1 MRFLAFIAILLA
13 YSTITAQEKEIDLYS
28 LSLEDLIN
36 IEVSISTKTKVGLR
50 ETPGIVTI
58 ITKEEIKRSGA
69 RDIIELFHLFVPGFD
84 FGVDV
89 EGVVG
94 MGIRGIWA
102 HEGKYLFMVNGFT
115 MNDGMF
121 ACVPFGNHFALDNV
135 EKIEIIRGPGSA
147 IYGGF
152 AGLGVVNIITRDTYE
167 YGGKVTYTATHTG
180 KQFSHNQLSVG
191 HTIHDNDLLI
201 NISATYGAGSRSD
214 RAYTDY
220 YRNSRNLLKASDTY
234 TKQLALKL
242 DYKGFTIQ
250 TFLDDYL
257 YYQIDLWDELY
268 RGTPVHESF
277 KSNFVD
283 LSYKFQRANF
293 NVIPHI
299 TYEWQKP
306 WQVNIPEI
314 NYSNNKIFQSLTP
327 GISAYYNKKALQVV
341 SGVELKTD
349 RLRLPSMVDTLYEET
364 FKNGKDL
371 LSYTNFSA
379 YSQLLWNSKYVNLN
393 IGARYDY
400 SSEFGDAL
408 TPRIGLTKL
417 FKRYHIKL
425 MGSKSFRTPGGI
437 LPNRIPN
444 DYPKL
449 YPESGITFE
458 FENGF
463 LISNNSMLTLNLY
476 DITFEDI
483 IIYGKD
489 AQSGVGYYKNQ
500 GKIGT
505 RGVEMGFKMNTS
517 KVLSTINLAYYSRKN
532 SDSDSLFM
540 VPNKTNQYLALSP
553 LRINGLISYK
563 ISNITSFSV
572 TASYFGERYSYNYIA
587 NNNDIL
593 VKQKTNLLV
602 GINMIVSDFPF
613 KNFETQL
620 IATNLLGSD
629 FYYLQP
635 YKGAHGPLPGLDRS
649 FGFRVIYEY

>member
-1 MRFLAFIAILLA
+1 MKFFAFIAFLLA
-13 YSTITAQEKEIDLYS
+13 YSSIIAQEKEIDLYS

-36 IEVSISTKTKVGLR
+36 IEVDISTKTKVGLR

-94 MGIRGIWA
+94 IGIRGIWA

-121 ACVPFGNHFALDNV
+121 ACVPFGNHFALDNI

-147 IYGGF
+147 VYGGF
-152 AGLGVVNIITRDTYE
+152 AGLGVINIISRNTYE
-167 YGGKVTYTATHTG
+167 RGGKVTYTATHTG

-191 HTIHDNDLLI
+191 HTTKENDLLM
-201 NISATYGAGSRSD
+201 NISATFGTGSRSD
-214 RAYTDY
+214 RPYTDY
-220 YRNSRNLLKASDTY
+220 YRESRELLKTSDTY

-242 DYKGFTIQ
+242 DYKNFTIQ

-257 YYQIDLWDELY
+257 YYQIDLWDKLY
-268 RGTPVHESF
+268 KGIPIHESF
-277 KSNFVD
+277 KSNYVD
-283 LSYKFQRANF
+283 LSYKFQRDNF

-299 TYEWQKP
+299 SYEWQKP

-314 NYSNNKIFQSLTP
+314 NYSNNKVFQSLIP
-327 GISAYYNKKALQVV
+327 SISAYYNKKNFQVV

-349 RLRLPSMVDTLYEET
+349 KLKLPSMVDTLYEEI
-364 FKNGKDL
+364 FKNGKNF

-379 YSQLLWNSKYVNLN
+379 YGQLLWNSEYVNLN

-408 TPRIGLTKL
+408 TPRIGLTKML
-417 FKRYHIKL
+417 KRYHFKL
-425 MGSKSFRTPGGI
+425 IGSKSFRTPGGI
-437 LPNRIPN
+437 LPNRTPN
-444 DYPKL
+444 NYPKL

-463 LISNNSMLTLNLY
+463 LISNNAIFTINLY

-505 RGVEMGFKMNTS
+505 RGVEMGLKVNTS

-540 VPNKTNQYLALSP
+540 IPNKLNQYLALSP
-553 LRINGLISYK
+553 LRINGLISYNLSK
-563 ISNITSFSV
+563 RTGFSI
-572 TASYFGERYSYNYIA
+572 TASYFWERYSYNYID
-587 NNNDIL
+587 NNKDIL
-593 VKQKTNLLV
+593 VRQKTNILL
-602 GINMIVSDFPF
+602 GLNMMISDFPF

-620 IATNLLGSD
+620 IATNLLNSE